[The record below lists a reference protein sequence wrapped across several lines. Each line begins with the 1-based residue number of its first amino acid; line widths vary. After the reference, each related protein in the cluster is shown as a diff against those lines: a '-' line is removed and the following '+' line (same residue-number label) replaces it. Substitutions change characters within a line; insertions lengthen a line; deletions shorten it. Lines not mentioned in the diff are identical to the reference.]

1 MSKKKKIRRFRGSR
15 TCGEGKDHR
24 GHGDRGGRGLA
35 GSGKRASHK
44 LSYFQNYGITLGKR
58 GFASY
63 KRRKIVKT
71 INLASIERN
80 LNKLLKENKVELK
93 ENFYIVDLAKLGYD
107 KLLGSGKVTKKYK
120 IITPLISKGAKEKVE
135 EMKGVVE
142 QI

>member
-44 LSYFQNYGITLGKR
+44 LSYFQNYNITLGKR

-71 INLASIERN
+71 INLAS
-80 LNKLLKENKVELK
+80 KLEITKIYREYRGDAFFPYIDPQKWKEVFREDHKDYS
-93 ENFYIVDLAKLGYD
+93 F
-107 KLLGSGKVTKKYK
+107 VTFEIK
-120 IITPLISKGAKEKVE
+120 
-135 EMKGVVE
+135 
-142 QI
+142 